1 MEPVH
6 AIAATVGFASMALLW
21 LALLAGLAL
30 ARGWMMTSFKHSTML
45 AIHHS
50 LALLGLTLG
59 LVHGAAQPLGPAQTV
74 KFINV
79 VVPFTN
85 YLDPIGI
92 GIGVIGT
99 ELMVALVLS
108 VGIQRMLGFHRWRA
122 LHSIAYASYTLVT
135 GHVLISGAEVEGWM
149 MQAAVLVPWLII
161 IGLWLVGGSGNS
173 GAPPA
178 PQPPPGEASER
189 GGSGRT
195 SRPVAT
201 VQVNPGKC
209 AKFGFC
215 EQEAPELFNLRADGQ
230 LAYRALVG
238 EQQLDQAERAVRACP
253 TRAIAMLKSGNGGRV
268 VAPLAESVPA
278 AQINGRAR

>member
-6 AIAATVGFASMALLW
+6 AIAAAVGFSSMALLW

-59 LVHGAAQPLGPAQTV
+59 LVHGAAQPLSPAQTV

-85 YLDPIGI
+85 FFDPVGI

-108 VGIQRMLGFHRWRA
+108 VGIQKMLGFHRWRA

-135 GHVLISGAEVEGWM
+135 GHVLISGSEVEGWM
-149 MQAAVLVPWLII
+149 MQAIVLVPWLVI
-161 IGLWLVGGSGNS
+161 IGLWLVGGSGGS
-173 GAPPA
+173 GAPP
-178 PQPPPGEASER
+178 PPPPSADEAER
-189 GGSGRT
+189 GGSGR
-195 SRPVAT
+195 SNRPVAT
-201 VQVNPGKC
+201 VQVNPVKC

-215 EQEAPELFNLRADGQ
+215 EQEAPEVFNLRADGQ
-230 LAYRALVG
+230 LAYRAVVG
-238 EQQLDQAERAVRACP
+238 EKQLDQAERAVRACP
-253 TRAIAMLKSGNGGRV
+253 ARAIAMLKADGGHA
-268 VAPLAESVPA
+268 VAPLAESVPN
-278 AQINGRAR
+278 AQTAGRVR